1 MRILSRALG
10 LGLLVA
16 VAFPAAAADAA
27 SRQTPQPYHLSSA
40 AGHAPLQ
47 LSGWRGS
54 DERHAGRHDR
64 RGPGGSQF
72 GRGHGH
78 GFGHSY
84 GPVRY
89 LPGWVVEQRLRR
101 QSYRPVGR
109 ITLRHG
115 VYLVQAIDPRGRPVL
130 LALDPATAA
139 ILGRHRRW

>member
-27 SRQTPQPYHLSSA
+27 SRQTPQPYHLNGA
-40 AGHAPLQ
+40 AGHVPLQ

-54 DERHAGRHDR
+54 DNRHNWP
-64 RGPGGSQF
+64 GPGGSHF
-72 GRGHGH
+72 GKGHGH
-78 GFGHSY
+78 GFGHGPSY
-84 GPVRY
+84 GHVRL

-115 VYLVQAIDPRGRPVL
+115 VYVVQAIDPRGRPVL